1 MTAEPQ
7 LTLKH
12 ELYIPAR
19 QGGALR
25 VAAGDYL
32 DLIDPEGQ
40 QVGDLIAYVVHD
52 PTEYF
57 SPTHTVACL
66 ASIAIHPGDELWS
79 NRRRALFRIISDDV
93 GRHDIIVPCCDRER
107 YIHGFNMHDHASCL
121 DNLRAGLTSIGSAF
135 DVRGEMAWNF
145 FMNNVLQSDGRVV
158 THEPTH
164 GAGATM
170 RLECL
175 DALVVAVSAC
185 PQDLTACNA
194 YNPTALLLR
203 VWSPTVHV

>member
-1 MTAEPQ
+1 MTAEMQ
-7 LTLKH
+7 LHLKQ
-12 ELYIPAR
+12 ELTIPAR

-25 VAAGDYL
+25 VERGNIL

-40 QVGDLIAYVVHD
+40 QVGDLIAYVLHD

-66 ASIAIHPGDELWS
+66 ASIAIHVGDQLWS
-79 NRRRALFRIISDDV
+79 NRRRALFTVLSDDV

-107 YIHGFNMHDHASCL
+107 YIHGFNIHDHDSCL
-121 DNLRAGLTSIGSAF
+121 DNLRAGLREIGSAF
-135 DVRGEMAWNF
+135 DIRGEMAWNF
-145 FMNNVLQSDGRVV
+145 FMHNEVHPDGRVV
-158 THEPTH
+158 TQTPTH

-175 DALVVAVSAC
+175 DEMVVAVSAC

-194 YNPTALLLR
+194 YNPTSLMLR
-203 VWSPTVHV
+203 VWSRNG

>member
-1 MTAEPQ
+1 MNADMQ
-7 LTLKH
+7 LQLKQ
-12 ELYIPAR
+12 ELFIPAR
-19 QGGALR
+19 QGGAVR
-25 VAAGDYL
+25 VARGDFL
-32 DLIDPEGQ
+32 DAIDPEGQ
-40 QVGDLIAYVVHD
+40 QVGDLIAYVLHD

-66 ASIAIHPGDELWS
+66 ASIAINVGDQLWS
-79 NRRRALFRIISDDV
+79 NRRRALFTVVSDDV

-107 YIHGFNMHDHASCL
+107 YIHGFDIHDHDSCL

-145 FMNNVLQSDGRVV
+145 FMNNEVQPDGRVV
-158 THEPTH
+158 THAPIH

-175 DALVVAVSAC
+175 DDLVVAVSAC

-194 YNPTALLLR
+194 YNPTPLR
-203 VWSPTVHV
+203 LKVWSRNE